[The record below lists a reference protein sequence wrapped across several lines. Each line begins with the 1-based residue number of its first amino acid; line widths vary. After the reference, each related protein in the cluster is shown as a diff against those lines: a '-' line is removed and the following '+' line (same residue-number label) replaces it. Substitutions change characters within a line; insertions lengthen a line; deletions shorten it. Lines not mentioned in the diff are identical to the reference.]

1 VWLSVVIACVITI
14 WILFYPRLNST
25 HDHWPPEAMTPVY
38 MRSLWLAVI
47 AYDVDHGQF
56 PPTDNWSTLISQG
69 YLGPI
74 PRLKDGWGNPMGA
87 EIVQTG
93 DRTIFRIL
101 SRGAN
106 GIDEHGGGDDIV
118 GEVEKVGKVYHLR
131 IIANGQQVGDEALDP
146 SPPATQAN

>member
-1 VWLSVVIACVITI
+1 
-14 WILFYPRLNST
+14 
-25 HDHWPPEAMTPVY
+25 
-38 MRSLWLAVI
+38 
-47 AYDVDHGQF
+47 
-56 PPTDNWSTLISQG
+56 
-69 YLGPI
+69 
-74 PRLKDGWGNPMGA
+74 MGA